1 MPAKVILLVEDKAAD
16 ASLIQRAAEACG
28 RSIQLWTMADGP
40 EALMSLRQEP
50 LYENTKFAPL

>member
-1 MPAKVILLVEDKAAD
+1 MPAKAILLVEDKAAD
-16 ASLIQRAAEACG
+16 VSLIQRAAEACG

-50 LYENTKFAPL
+50 PYENKKFTTL